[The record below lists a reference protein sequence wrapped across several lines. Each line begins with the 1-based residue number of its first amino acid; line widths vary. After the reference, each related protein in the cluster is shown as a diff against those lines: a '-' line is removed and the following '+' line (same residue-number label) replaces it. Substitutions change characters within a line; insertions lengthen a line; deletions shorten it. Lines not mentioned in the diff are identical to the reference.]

1 MIMTENKRF
10 WILNTLTEYSGIKDK
25 DKLLTFNEV
34 VDLLN
39 KFYEENKGLKLQLD
53 AFKDKICEL
62 GVSDAKRYDKR
73 FHRAISND
81 NTVRLID
88 HERNNDLISIGF
100 KKHSDAADCSDA
112 LQYLCNLMNGLAE
125 ENEQLRK
132 ENDMFSCELSVSA
145 NKEISRNCRIA
156 ELKEE
161 NKQLKEYKQS
171 VNDALRSWSQ
181 KNVTAKQLEVV
192 LAIMEELN
200 VIGDV
205 E

>member
-1 MIMTENKRF
+1 MTQKRF
-10 WILNTLTEYSGIKDK
+10 KLRLSKLWNGMITDTQKREDLYFDREFLDISLQKTNEWLNE
-25 DKLLTFNEV
+25 
-34 VDLLN
+34 
-39 KFYEENKGLKLQLD
+39 
-53 AFKDKICEL
+53 
-62 GVSDAKRYDKR
+62 
-73 FHRAISND
+73 
-81 NTVRLID
+81 
-88 HERNNDLISIGF
+88 
-100 KKHSDAADCSDA
+100 
-112 LQYLCNLMNGLAE
+112 LAE